1 MELHGLKFSDLTY
14 LAPELTLVI
23 SAIVLSLI
31 DMLMPK
37 RLSRTLI
44 GWLSLVSIVL
54 SVGFVIHQLGVKF
67 DFASFSFTQGDIV
80 RTELLHF
87 SYRIDAFGGLLK
99 LILLIATGFIVL
111 MSIGSIKK
119 TEIPDTGEYYYF
131 LLPAVLG
138 GMIMVSSA
146 DLITLF
152 VGLEL
157 LSITSYIL
165 VGMRKLNGRSNEAA
179 FKYIVQGGIASAMI
193 LYGMSFLYGISGSTN
208 LMEINGALA
217 QSGSSFTALIYVS
230 FFLILA
236 GLGFKIAAA
245 PFHSWAPDVYQG
257 APTPVT
263 AFLAVVSK
271 GAAIALL
278 FRFVYQIFYGV
289 AGTVDQPIFK
299 DVIFTISV
307 LAAIAMIVGNVLAL
321 RQRNFKRLLAFS
333 GVANAGYLL
342 VPIAAEFGLVHY
354 TNYSEF
360 IFYLIAYTFTNLG
373 AFAVFAMIENASD
386 TEQTRGFAGLYY
398 RAPWTAVAMV
408 ILVLSLAGFPV
419 TGGFFGKLFILLGAL
434 ETAKYWLA
442 AIMIGTSVIS
452 YYYYFGLIRQMFMR
466 SDMEDKDVKPTV
478 PLAITIWI
486 CTAITLL
493 LGFFPQ
499 VLLNYIQSIFM
510 VGKDLFMS

>member
-1 MELHGLKFSDLTY
+1 MELHGLKFSDLSY

-31 DMLMPK
+31 DMIIPK
-37 RLSRTLI
+37 RVSRTLI
-44 GWLSLVSIVL
+44 GWLSLVGIVI
-54 SVGFVIHQLGVKF
+54 STGFVIHQLGVKF
-67 DFASFSFTQGDIV
+67 DFASFSFTQGELV

-99 LILLIATGFIVL
+99 LIFLIATGFIVL

-119 TEIPDTGEYYYF
+119 AEIPDTGEFYYF
-131 LLPAVLG
+131 LLPALLG

-230 FFLILA
+230 FFLMLA

-245 PFHSWAPDVYQG
+245 PFHSWAPDVYEG

-278 FRFVYQIFYGV
+278 FRFVYQLFYGV
-289 AGTVDQPIFK
+289 AGAVDQPIYQ

-354 TNYSEF
+354 TNFSEF
-360 IFYLIAYTFTNLG
+360 IYYLIAYTFTNIG
-373 AFAVFAMIENASD
+373 AFAVFAMIENASN

-419 TGGFFGKLFILLGAL
+419 TGGFFGKLFIILGAL
-434 ETAKYWLA
+434 ETSKYWLV

-466 SDMEDKDVKPTV
+466 SDMEDVDTKPTV
-478 PLAITIWI
+478 PLVITMWT
-486 CTAITLL
+486 CAGITLL

-499 VLLNYIQSIFM
+499 VLLNYIQSIFI